1 MNIPDEIRKL
11 EEWLSIL
18 ERSRTAEIV
27 QKNTLIVVLKSQIAM
42 LKFLEK
48 NVDINVGVD
57 DL

>member
-18 ERSRTAEIV
+18 ELSRTSEIV
-27 QKNTLIVVLKSQIAM
+27 QKNTLMAVLKSQIAT
-42 LKFLEK
+42 LKYLDK
-48 NVDINVGVD
+48 NVDINIGVD